1 MMLQPTVKRV
11 NKKRP
16 GEASDDFM
24 VGRGAKWSKCDAELP
39 EWDHEFAA
47 VEEKTRIK
55 WKSPKF
61 MARTERKGPMR
72 VKGILKKVSLFL
84 PMLGWANLLEGKRER

>member
-1 MMLQPTVKRV
+1 MTLQPTVKRV

-24 VGRGAKWSKCDAELP
+24 VGRGAKWSKCNAELP
-39 EWDHEFAA
+39 EWDRELPA
-47 VEEKTRIK
+47 EGERTRIK

-72 VKGILKKVSLFL
+72 VKGILKKVNLFL
-84 PMLGWANLLEGKRER
+84 SFTEWANVLEGKGER